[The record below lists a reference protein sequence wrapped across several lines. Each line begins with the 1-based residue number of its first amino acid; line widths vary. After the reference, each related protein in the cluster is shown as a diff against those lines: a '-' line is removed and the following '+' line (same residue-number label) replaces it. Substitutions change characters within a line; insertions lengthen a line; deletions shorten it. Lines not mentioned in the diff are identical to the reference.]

1 MAPKF
6 IDCPAFLAE
15 LYTGDL
21 TEIVPDL
28 EINVGSPDEAAAI
41 EMLDGCA
48 LAVNDHTYMPEALLK
63 ACPALK
69 VIVFMGTG
77 ASSYIDVA
85 AAERL
90 NIGVRTIA
98 GYGDRSVAEHA
109 IALMFAAGRQISAM
123 DHAVRQGV
131 WDTLEGVEFAGK
143 TLGVVGTGGIGREV
157 CRLGDALG
165 MKVIAW
171 NRSGVPGDLPCESR
185 ELDALLAEADV
196 VSLHLALTE
205 ETRGMIDARR
215 FGLMKPSAILINTA
229 RGGVVDEAAMVDAL
243 KQRRIAHAGLDVFEP
258 EPLPKDHVLTTLDNV
273 TLTSHAAFMTKEAS
287 SRLLRMALE
296 ILREERQALGV

>member
-41 EMLDGCA
+41 EMLNGCA

-273 TLTSHAAFMTKEAS
+273 TLTSHAAFMTKE
-287 SRLLRMALE
+287 SR
-296 ILREERQALGV
+296 